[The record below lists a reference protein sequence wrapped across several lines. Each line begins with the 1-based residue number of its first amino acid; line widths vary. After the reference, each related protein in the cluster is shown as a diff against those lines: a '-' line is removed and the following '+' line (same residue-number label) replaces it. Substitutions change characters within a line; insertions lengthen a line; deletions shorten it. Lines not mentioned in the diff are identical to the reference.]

1 MHINHQ
7 QVFFRE
13 THNFKIGLK
22 STYEADV
29 FLVEKLGDNRK
40 NPASEFDSTAPVS
53 ILSPFWGC
61 YMASHLLLCFSISHC
76 GGQCLLQRQ
85 VKIKP
90 FLSHFLSANWP
101 HHSKINYQV
110 CNWKADGKRI
120 LFDFWYK
127 QQDRKDEKVKIH
139 NVQIFLLS
147 WVLFP
152 AHWFIGR
159 NYLGLDQSPSCRI
172 CSQSPWKEWRFYIVL
187 YLGLPPFLLLLKV
200 NFCFINKQL

>member
-1 MHINHQ
+1 MKLMCFQ
-7 QVFFRE
+7 QRSQVITE
-13 THNFKIGLK
+13 KIQPRSLI
-22 STYEADV
+22 AQPQ
-29 FLVEKLGDNRK
+29 F
-40 NPASEFDSTAPVS
+40 
-53 ILSPFWGC
+53 PF
-61 YMASHLLLCFSISHC
+61 
-76 GGQCLLQRQ
+76 CLLSEDAIWPVIFCCISLLPTVVDSVSFKGKSKQSLS
-85 VKIKP
+85 
-90 FLSHFLSANWP
+90 FLSRFLSAIQP

-139 NVQIFLLS
+139 NVQTFLLS

-172 CSQSPWKEWRFYIVL
+172 CSQSP
-187 YLGLPPFLLLLKV
+187 
-200 NFCFINKQL
+200 